1 MVTSSGER
9 TWSTKLTKHGSHP
22 SGEPQLDS
30 RPVVRGMFLQQ
41 PPGPPCLGSHRSVL
55 RPSGPLILHCWSV
68 VWAAEAQC
76 PHRCSWFRLLW
87 VKAFV
92 S

>member
-55 RPSGPLILHCWSV
+55 
-68 VWAAEAQC
+68 
-76 PHRCSWFRLLW
+76 
-87 VKAFV
+87 
-92 S
+92 